1 MEIKHVELVFENI
14 DVISL
19 DPNQI
24 KWLNIEGINNNI
36 AFNGIQTIEQ
46 VSCDYFI
53 IEIKDPKN
61 IEHYE
66 HGIDEFK
73 TTAFGRICMND
84 LTHISI
90 TYTDGSDDY
99 ISIPYT
105 EEQYNPYQRN
115 TYDEE
120 YKILTVQANRY
131 SYYLE
136 ED

>member
-19 DPNQI
+19 IPSQI
-24 KWLNIEGINNNI
+24 KWLNIRSINNNI
-36 AFNGIQTIEQ
+36 AFNGLQTIKQ
-46 VSCDYFI
+46 VSCDYFT
-53 IEIKDPKN
+53 IKIKGSKN

-73 TTAFGRICMND
+73 TTVFDRICMND

-105 EEQYNPYQRN
+105 EEQYNPYQHN
-115 TYDEE
+115 IYDEE
-120 YKILTVQANRY
+120 HDILTVRANRY
-131 SYYLE
+131 TE
-136 ED
+136 NKGD